1 MRATATPPARIARVP
16 RGFSHAPVVRG
27 VAPATATRGACA
39 RTRASKVP
47 DGSNIQG
54 GLSKKPC
61 DRCEGTGVVKCFTCN
76 DIGASGW
83 TIDGSTARC
92 DKPGMVPV
100 MKGGVF
106 GFGAKKVGEEKCKT
120 CAGSKKVGTIVC
132 SRCQGNKFL
141 YYRNSDWR

>member
-1 MRATATPPARIARVP
+1 MRAVIPRARGAAVRVGTVDAPARVRV
-16 RGFSHAPVVRG
+16 RR
-27 VAPATATRGACA
+27 
-39 RTRASKVP
+39 RASVRARAGNNVP
-47 DGSNIQG
+47 DGSNVQG
-54 GLSKKPC
+54 GLSKKTC
-61 DRCEGTGVVKCFTCN
+61 DRCEGSGVVKCFTCN

-92 DKPGMVPV
+92 DTPGMVPV

-106 GFGAKKVGEEKCKT
+106 GFGAKKVGEAKCKT
-120 CAGSKKVGTIVC
+120 CAASKKAGTIVC